1 MRDDVDPKLRQR
13 AATMRKAPTEPER
26 RLWWALRHSLKLEG
40 THFRRQVVIGRA
52 IVDFACIATRT
63 IVELDGE
70 QHGFDGALAYDARR
84 TLELEAAGW
93 RVLRFWNGQ
102 VTREWDQVLETV
114 PWPLPVGTGRG
125 RRITRTSPYPR
136 CSLTA
141 RMRPRFRVSSWV
153 TSQ

>member
-102 VTREWDQVLETV
+102 VTRELDQVLETV
-114 PWPLPVGTGRG
+114 RAAVEGR
-125 RRITRTSPYPR
+125 
-136 CSLTA
+136 L
-141 RMRPRFRVSSWV
+141 
-153 TSQ
+153 

>member
-26 RLWWALRHSLKLEG
+26 RLWWALRHSLKLEV

-84 TLELEAAGW
+84 TH
-93 RVLRFWNGQ
+93 GQ